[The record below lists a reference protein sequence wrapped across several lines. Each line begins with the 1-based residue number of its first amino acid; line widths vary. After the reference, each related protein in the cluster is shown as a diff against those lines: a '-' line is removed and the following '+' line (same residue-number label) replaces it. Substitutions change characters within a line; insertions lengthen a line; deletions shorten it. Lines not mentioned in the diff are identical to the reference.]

1 MNRKRPIVTAESKP
15 HFPKHARL
23 QFDPLRRS
31 FAVLAPERV
40 FWPDEVAVD
49 ILKLCDGN
57 RTVAAIAEHLAGE
70 YEAPTRYNRSG
81 HLGVRAIM
89 DRYSLTEFVEETAGI
104 WQGRRLGC
112 LRS

>member
-1 MNRKRPIVTAESKP
+1 MKRERPIVTAGSKP

-31 FAVLAPERV
+31 FAVFAPERV

-70 YEAPTRYNRSG
+70 YEAPQETIEADI
-81 HLGVRAIM
+81 L
-89 DRYSLTEFVEETAGI
+89 EFVQSWTDI
-104 WQGRRLGC
+104 RL
-112 LRS
+112 LKL